1 MAIETKLSLNK
12 ETLAEVQDLVQ
23 VNIDSYNGFLEAAE
37 KIDDE
42 QLAQLFR
49 SYSSERSAQAAELKG
64 LLGANGEQPAEKGS
78 MAAAVHRAW
87 IDVKAAFTG
96 GGVHAVL
103 AEAERGEDHIKHMY
117 EDAIKSTSGSAIND
131 VLHRQYA
138 HVKSAHD
145 RIRDLRDSH
154 AAAKK

>member
-1 MAIETKLSLNK
+1 MALETKMTLSK
-12 ETLAEVQDLVQ
+12 ETLGELQDLVQ

-37 KIDDE
+37 KIEDE

-49 SYSSERSAQAAELKG
+49 SFSSQRSAQAAELKG

-78 MAAAVHRAW
+78 MAAAVHRVW

-103 AEAERGEDHIKHMY
+103 AEAERGEDHIKAKY
-117 EDAIKSTSGSAIND
+117 EAALADDGLAPECRALVETAYGS
-131 VLHRQYA
+131 
-138 HVKSAHD
+138 VKTGHD
-145 RIRDLRDSH
+145 QMRDLKHNLD
-154 AAAKK
+154 A

>member
-1 MAIETKLSLNK
+1 MALETKLSLSQ
-12 ETLAEVQDLVQ
+12 ETLGEMQDLVQ

-37 KIDDE
+37 KIEDE
-42 QLAQLFR
+42 KIAQLFR
-49 SYSSERSAQAAELKG
+49 QYASQRSAQAAELKG

-87 IDVKAAFTG
+87 IDVKAAVTG

-117 EDAIKSTSGSAIND
+117 EDTIKKTSGSAVND
-131 VLHRQYA
+131 VLHRQYKD
-138 HVKSAHD
+138 VKSAHD
-145 RIRDLRDSH
+145 QVRDLRDAH
-154 AAAKK
+154 ADAKK